1 MERVQDP
8 HADLV
13 SDLIEMLTDL
23 TSDWDTEYSGRISA
37 ETRLIADLAF
47 ESVDVV
53 HLMVA
58 IQERY
63 GRYDIPFEDLLMVDG
78 RYVTDLRVEQ
88 IAVFLARQLHAAG
101 RTS

>member
-1 MERVQDP
+1 MSKVQGTQDTF
-8 HADLV
+8 V
-13 SDLIEMLTDL
+13 SDLIEMLRDL
-23 TSDWDTEYSGRISA
+23 TSDWDTDFAGELSGT
-37 ETRLIADLAF
+37 TRLIADLAV

-63 GRYDIPFEDLLMVDG
+63 GRPDVPFEDLLMVDG

-88 IAVFLARQLHAAG
+88 IAAFLAEHIER
-101 RTS
+101 